1 MAYTRGNLA
10 VKEKQAE
17 RSYQTQRYR
26 ETTKV
31 VTRRSPLPVS
41 EKLLYMMTVLFCVAV
56 MGGLLWQNVS
66 LYNIKRQMFN
76 LNTDIQA
83 INAEVKELTIQ
94 KEKLE
99 EQVPEKA
106 KELGYVQPEVE
117 GFHVQVPAGTVA
129 NSGVNAENDAVAA
142 ADGVATA
149 KK

>member
-10 VKEKQAE
+10 VKEKQTE
-17 RSYQTQRYR
+17 RSYQSQRYR

-31 VTRRSPLPVS
+31 VTRRSPLPVR
-41 EKLLYMMTVLFCVAV
+41 EKLLYMMTVLFCVAI

-76 LNTDIQA
+76 LNTDIQT

-99 EQVPEKA
+99 EQIPLKA
-106 KELGYVQPEVE
+106 NELGYVQPEVE
-117 GFHVQVPAGTVA
+117 GFHVQVPTGTDE
-129 NSGVNAENDAVAA
+129 NNGVNAGTETAAA

>member
-10 VKEKQAE
+10 VKEKQTE
-17 RSYQTQRYR
+17 RSYQSQRYR

-31 VTRRSPLPVS
+31 VTRRSPLPVR
-41 EKLLYMMTVLFCVAV
+41 EKLLYMMTVLFCVAI

-99 EQVPEKA
+99 EQIPLKA
-106 KELGYVQPEVE
+106 NELGYVQPEVE
-117 GFHVQVPAGTVA
+117 GFHVQVPMGTDENNSVNAGTETA
-129 NSGVNAENDAVAA
+129 AA

>member
-17 RSYQTQRYR
+17 RSNQTQRYR

-31 VTRRSPLPVS
+31 VTRRSPLPVR
-41 EKLLYMMTVLFCVAV
+41 EKLLYMMTVMFCVAV

-66 LYNIKRQMFN
+66 LYNMKRQMFN

-83 INAEVKELTIQ
+83 INAEVKELKIQ

-99 EQVPEKA
+99 EQIPMKA
-106 KELGYVQPEVE
+106 KELGYVQPEVD
-117 GFHVQVPAGTVA
+117 GFHVRVPTGTQE
-129 NSGVNAENDAVAA
+129 NGGVDAESDTAA
-142 ADGVATA
+142 ATDGVATA